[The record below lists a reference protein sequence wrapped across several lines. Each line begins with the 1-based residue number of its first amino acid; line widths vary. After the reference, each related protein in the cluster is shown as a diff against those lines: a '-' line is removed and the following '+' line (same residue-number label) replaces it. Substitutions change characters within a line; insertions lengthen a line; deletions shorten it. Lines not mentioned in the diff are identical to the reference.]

1 MRLLIAMPLLLVVGL
16 LSGCGSSDRVS
27 DQGSET
33 SGTAGSLAQNQY
45 PEDLVGRYSDRSC
58 DESKMIEE
66 TVDMWPGFEIALTRK
81 TEQALSCAPMEV
93 SAVEGGYGI
102 TEQCTVMGSPDVV
115 VRRPVYQTTSTGL
128 DVTIDSKKKSYGRC

>member
-1 MRLLIAMPLLLVVGL
+1 MRVL
-16 LSGCGSSDRVS
+16 LSLSLLSVVSLLWGCGSSDRVS
-27 DQGSET
+27 GQGSET
-33 SGTAGSLAQNQY
+33 SGPAGALAQNQY

-66 TVDMWPGFEIALTRK
+66 TVDMWPGFEITLTRK
-81 TEQALSCAPMEV
+81 TEQALSCVPMEV

-115 VRRPVYQTTSTGL
+115 LRRMIHQKAANGI
-128 DVTIDSKKKSYGRC
+128 DVTGDGKKKTYGRC